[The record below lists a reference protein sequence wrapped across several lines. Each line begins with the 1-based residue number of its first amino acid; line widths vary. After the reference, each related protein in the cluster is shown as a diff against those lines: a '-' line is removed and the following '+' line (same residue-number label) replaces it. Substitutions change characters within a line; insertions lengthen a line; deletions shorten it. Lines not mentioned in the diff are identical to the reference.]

1 MIAVLVLAALAAP
14 PPVCTTE
21 RPAPIPHVSLAM
33 QSADFW
39 LAPLGPKADAVVLTA
54 PAISRMNEALVR
66 VGARPVDLDRP
77 PRACAGRCPDGAL
90 DIGAAARDRYDR
102 FAASFTSGELVST
115 PDGAITD
122 AGRIVGTLVPDM
134 AVRIAFAEG
143 DLRCLPTL
151 AGFWKRPIDTD
162 FDRNRCTG
170 VHPGERV
177 QVFGRADDGW
187 LYVSTGH
194 AWGWLK
200 PDILGPPLA
209 PDAIARYRSDAPF
222 VSILEDRPPH
232 RLGVRLP
239 LQSDDRGGTVWL
251 PTPRGPEAAPLPLPV
266 RTHVGPLPFTR
277 RNLFEL
283 AFTQLGAP
291 YGWGDRAGLRDC
303 SRLILD
309 LFVAFG
315 LDVGRNSLLQSQH
328 GSRVIELA
336 GLGEA
341 ARRRVIED
349 AGRDHVVLLY
359 MPGHVMLY
367 LGSVNGQPYA
377 MSALSE
383 FAAICDDG
391 REQVMRTDRVAVTD
405 LELGRGTSRTAFI
418 ERITRLVLFGP
429 GTGVQVPGPSS
440 PIGVD

>member
-1 MIAVLVLAALAAP
+1 MMSLLVVALLTAP

-21 RPAPIPHVSLAM
+21 RPAPIPRVSPAM
-33 QSADFW
+33 QSAAFW
-39 LAPLGPKADAVVLTA
+39 LAPLGPKADAVVLSP
-54 PAISRMNEALVR
+54 PAVTRLNEALVK
-66 VGARPVDLDRP
+66 VGARPVSLDAP
-77 PRACAGRCPDGAL
+77 PQACVGRCPDGAL
-90 DIGAAARDRYDR
+90 DIGSAARERYDR
-102 FAASFTSGELVST
+102 FAASFASGELVSS
-115 PDGAITD
+115 PEGAITG
-122 AGRIVGTLVPDM
+122 AGRIVGSIVPEM
-134 AVRIAFAEG
+134 AVRIAYAEG

-151 AGFWKRPIDTD
+151 AGFWKQPVDTD

-200 PDILGPPLA
+200 PDILGPPLGPA
-209 PDAIARYRSDAPF
+209 AIERYRSSAPY
-222 VSILEDRPPH
+222 VTILEDRPPL

-239 LQSDDRGGTVWL
+239 LQNDERGGSVWI
-251 PTPRGPEAAPLPLPV
+251 PTAAVPEPTPLPLAA
-266 RTHVGPLPFTR
+266 RTHVGALPFTR
-277 RNLFEL
+277 RQLFEL

-315 LDVGRNSLLQSQH
+315 LDIGRNSLLQSQH
-328 GSRVIELA
+328 GSRIIELV
-336 GLGEA
+336 GLDEA
-341 ARRRVIED
+341 TRRRVIED
-349 AGRDHVVLLY
+349 AGRDHVALLY

-367 LGSVNGQPYA
+367 LGTVDGQPYA

-391 REQVMRTDRVAVTD
+391 REQVMRTDRVAVSD
-405 LELGRGTSRTAFI
+405 LEVGRGTSRTAFI
-418 ERITRLVLFGP
+418 ERITRIVLFGP
-429 GTGVQVPGPSS
+429 GNGVDVPRPSS
-440 PIGVD
+440 PPGVE